1 MRDLALQRH
10 LFQNKLKPH
19 AAVARQLLG
28 VAQQP
33 VDIAHYREELEARLG
48 YARALMRGL
57 TARASAQPQRIVFPE
72 GWDARILRA
81 ARALVD
87 EKIAKPT
94 VLGDP
99 VEIARVAKDA
109 EIELDGIPVVDPRT
123 AEARERY
130 AQALWIKRQR
140 KGMTLGAARRL
151 VEHPH
156 YFSAMMVA
164 EGEADAMVG
173 GIEQFYPDKL
183 HALLQAVG
191 VDPKAKA
198 LAGIFMMVVEK
209 NVYFVADTT
218 VNVDPDAQTLAH
230 IAYLRWSGLIERRIR
245 PDGVYEW
252 YSTSD
257 APLDVA
263 AVIAR

>member
-1 MRDLALQRH
+1 MGEH
-10 LFQNKLKPH
+10 TVLFAGMGERIEIVH
-19 AAVARQLLG
+19 R
-28 VAQQP
+28 AQ
-33 VDIAHYREELEARLG
+33 
-48 YARALMRGL
+48 
-57 TARASAQPQRIVFPE
+57 SAPQRIVFPE

-151 VEHPH
+151 IVHPH
-156 YFSAMMVA
+156 YFSSMMVA
-164 EGEADAMVG
+164 EGDADAMVG

-230 IAYLRWSGLIERRIR
+230 IASETARLVKRL
-245 PDGVYEW
+245 GV
-252 YSTSD
+252 T
-257 APLDVA
+257 PRVA
-263 AVIAR
+263 FLSFSNFGGARFPASEKVAEAVRLS